1 VPRRGSDDDRCT
13 RRKMWFLLLHKPRL
27 RSLLILVFL
36 LCLVAPNFFIFPI
49 RPSDSVRSTE
59 PQFSQGFK
67 DVSAQ
72 KTQKP
77 PSTVG
82 SVGRSSGFIVHST
95 TNVTL
100 YSDSVA
106 VNVVWNGVKRFDRIL
121 RVGDRCDKSEDAFLE
136 SVQAL
141 YMPTSASGSIPT

>member
-1 VPRRGSDDDRCT
+1 
-13 RRKMWFLLLHKPRL
+13 M
-27 RSLLILVFL
+27 
-36 LCLVAPNFFIFPI
+36 
-49 RPSDSVRSTE
+49 
-59 PQFSQGFK
+59 
-67 DVSAQ
+67 
-72 KTQKP
+72 
-77 PSTVG
+77 G